1 MRKLPVRQE
10 SIEICNVFDINPYGL
25 LSGGGLLIAAKDPEA
40 MLAALEHEGINAAI
54 VGSFTDSNDR
64 VLINGDTKR
73 FLEFPKT
80 DEIYGLIN

>member
-1 MRKLPVRQE
+1 
-10 SIEICNVFDINPYGL
+10 
-25 LSGGGLLIAAKDPEA
+25 
-40 MLAALEHEGINAAI
+40 MLAALEREGINAAI

-80 DEIYGLIN
+80 DEIYGLIK